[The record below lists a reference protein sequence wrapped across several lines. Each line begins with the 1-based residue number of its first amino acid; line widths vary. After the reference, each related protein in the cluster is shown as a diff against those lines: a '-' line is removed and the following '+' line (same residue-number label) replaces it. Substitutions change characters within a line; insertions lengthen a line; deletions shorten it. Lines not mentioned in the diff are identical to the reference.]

1 MDTPVSIAPSPES
14 GAIRVTG
21 TVKWFNHEKGYGFVV
36 SSDVP
41 GDILLHKSVVEA
53 YGCHAIL
60 EGTTVEIDVIQKV
73 KGLQARKLHNM
84 DETTAA
90 KGPPNGAAKAN
101 GEDKRH
107 RRDILVQEPTGPAIE
122 AIVKFFSRP
131 KGYGFFVPVA
141 GGPDVFAHMDVL
153 RRCGIRELRQGQRAL
168 IRVIETDKGLSA
180 TDVNLLPD
188 VMAAPRPIRMMAP
201 AEFEAR
207 P

>member
-21 TVKWFNHEKGYGFVV
+21 TVKWFNQEKGYGFVV
-36 SSDVP
+36 SSDLP

-60 EGTTVEIDVIQKV
+60 EGTTVEIDVIQKL
-73 KGLQARKLHNM
+73 KGLQARKLLNM

-90 KGPPNGAAKAN
+90 KGLPIGAVKAN
-101 GEDKRH
+101 GDDKRP
-107 RRDILVQEPTGPAIE
+107 RKDILVPEPTGPAIE

-168 IRVIETDKGLSA
+168 IRVVETDKGLSA